1 MAKLF
6 DRRAHARLN
15 EPAAPA
21 LCHAN
26 EHITSHVT
34 TASRSCSGSSVIG
47 RIARQPRRVCIRQRK
62 GGTHW
67 FPLLYRSLTGLRS
80 LPALVRSY
88 CLPYVTSGTKPDG

>member
-1 MAKLF
+1 MAELF
-6 DRRAHARLN
+6 DRRAHAPLSK
-15 EPAAPA
+15 PAAP
-21 LCHAN
+21 LSHAN
-26 EHITSHVT
+26 AHITSHVT
-34 TASRSCSGSSVIG
+34 TASRSCSASSVIG
-47 RIARQPRRVCIRQRK
+47 RNTRQLRRVCIRQHK